1 MLQRISSRSA
11 RRFDYDEVMRGPPR
25 SRASSSAGAASRGA
39 APEAAA
45 LAAELRALY
54 ATVDRA
60 LDGWGCDASTDCCRF
75 GVTGR
80 EPYPTA
86 IEIAELERA
95 VRARGG
101 LPKRRSLP
109 VVASKRGQS
118 DRRGDEGGD
127 DAERRCALLGDD
139 GRCLVYASR
148 PFGCRTFFCER
159 ARGPVGER
167 AAAGLP
173 RGAIAEVARAI
184 AALSARFAPA
194 DPGPRPLSRV
204 SGAWQAQRS
213 RG

>member
-1 MLQRISSRSA
+1 MSGP
-11 RRFDYDEVMRGPPR
+11 RR
-25 SRASSSAGAASRGA
+25 RGA
-39 APEAAA
+39 VRRIESGKAAA
-45 LAAELRALY
+45 LGELRSLY
-54 ATVDRA
+54 AKIDDVLR
-60 LDGWGCDASTDCCRF
+60 GWGCEASTECCRF

-86 IEIAELERA
+86 VELAELERA

-109 VVASKRGQS
+109 LASSRHGSRKETRAH
-118 DRRGDEGGD
+118 D
-127 DAERRCALLGDD
+127 ERRCALLGDD
-139 GRCLVYASR
+139 GRCLVYAAR

-167 AAAGLP
+167 ADSGLP
-173 RGAIAEVARAI
+173 RETIAEVARDI

-204 SGAWQAQRS
+204 SGEWEAQRS
-213 RG
+213 RS

>member
-1 MLQRISSRSA
+1 
-11 RRFDYDEVMRGPPR
+11 MRGPKR
-25 SRASSSAGAASRGA
+25 RSSSSRATSGGAGGDVAAHLEQLRVLYA
-39 APEAAA
+39 KIDAA
-45 LAAELRALY
+45 LQ
-54 ATVDRA
+54 
-60 LDGWGCDASTDCCRF
+60 GWGCDASTDCCRF

-86 IEIAELERA
+86 VELAELDRA

-109 VVASKRGQS
+109 IASPIASRGGRGRSHRS
-118 DRRGDEGGD
+118 DQDENER
-127 DAERRCALLGDD
+127 AREERRCALLGDD
-139 GRCLVYASR
+139 GRCLVYAAR

-167 AAAGLP
+167 ADAALP
-173 RGAIAEVARAI
+173 REIIAEVARDI

-194 DPGPRPLSRV
+194 DPGARPLSRV
-204 SGAWQAQRS
+204 SGEWEAQRS